1 MTVEEAIALHEKYK
15 TAGFVQSVRMDINE
29 LVKMVIWQSNE
40 IDLLKCCGNCEYWNQ
55 TYNQCEE
62 PESRERYGGTGNH
75 SDRDDTCDK
84 WKGVK

>member
-15 TAGFVQSVRMDINE
+15 TAGFVQSVRMDIDE
-29 LVKMVIWQSNE
+29 LVKMVICQSNE

-62 PESRERYGGTGNH
+62 PEYWIKLFYSLLTKARTAR
-75 SDRDDTCDK
+75 S
-84 WKGVK
+84 